1 MEPNLSTVLLE
12 RASLIMKLK
21 ACGLSLSW
29 LKEYSL
35 PCLLAS
41 CDRTQESLPE
51 ISITDTGLQRELIEN
66 REFAAWLAG
75 LLPLL
80 PEDPPAKPEP
90 QPAYNS
96 RGYHPQPA
104 KTQPSRRAA
113 LIATLRGLLETCTTQ
128 GKDITS
134 YPQGKVIEMLEENAM
149 TGYTRLVYLE
159 NFAFEELS
167 EDMEKTIRVNLQRC
181 HSVPLVLTGEQ
192 KALLVEPYVTTR
204 QLFSLSPFE
213 EVLALLD
220 NHPGLLKIIMLLH
233 ENNIYDELDLTD
245 YGTFAENEA
254 EYFRLLES
262 LTSLAGPDAVSEF
275 SPIWKKN
282 GCPLRELR
290 KIEAQVRENPELDW
304 ADRLSTHPGYI
315 NQIYGVRFKHIDLA
329 SVSEYQ
335 EDILIHAIV
344 KNKKHFIKLVDE
356 ESELFLSLP
365 STSVLFQ
372 ENLYLDHFNLNELT
386 GKDLKDCAW
395 MTAQKLDAETLA
407 PGRRY
412 TFPELRALYDSS
424 KQYIRFYH
432 ALQSE
437 NQDYRLK
444 VLRQIQKRGLLRFY
458 AEDEEIDALAAQVD
472 IKPLDA
478 WMQTDFSHI
487 SGLTASDA
495 AQMLICLDKLRH
507 LLPSIQTRT
516 EVSLALRNLDVLDR
530 YESISELKE
539 NLLQTDSDWLSL
551 LEQMN
556 LTPEF
561 TEQHRESIIRFL
573 CNDGAHISVSYQ
585 NRLNDQQKESFF
597 RVVKA
602 ELMGQLD
609 ALKYYDGDLQR
620 ELDSPLAGQVK
631 LGWKENTSL
640 VQDGLVVREHDDFF
654 STMLLG
660 TQPQRTCLA
669 YADGAYKSC
678 LLSAFDSNKK
688 ILYATQG
695 GRVVGRAFLRLMSTP
710 K

>member
-12 RASLIMKLK
+12 RASLVMKMK

-41 CDRTQESLPE
+41 CDRKQESLPE

-104 KTQPSRRAA
+104 KTPPSRRSVLLSA
-113 LIATLRGLLETCTTQ
+113 LRGLLETCTIQ

-134 YPQGKVIEMLEENAM
+134 YPQSKVMEMLGENL
-149 TGYTRLVYLE
+149 TGYLQLVYLE

-181 HSVPLVLTGEQ
+181 HSVPLVLTEKQ
-192 KALLVEPYVTTR
+192 KSLLVEPYVTTR

-220 NHPGLLKIIMLLH
+220 NRPGLLKIIMLLH
-233 ENNIYDELDLTD
+233 EKLIYEELDLTN
-245 YGTFAENEA
+245 YNVFAQDET

-262 LTSLAGPDAVSEF
+262 LISLAGHDAANRF
-275 SPIWKKN
+275 LGFWKKN

-304 ADRLSTHPGYI
+304 TEHLSTHAGYI
-315 NQIYGVRFKHIDLA
+315 NQVYGVRFKHIDLA
-329 SVSEYQ
+329 SVSKYQ

-344 KNKKHFIKLVDE
+344 KNKRHFIKLVDNQAD
-356 ESELFLSLP
+356 LFLDLP
-365 STSVLFQ
+365 STSILFQ
-372 ENLYLDHFNLNELT
+372 ESLYLDHFNLNELT
-386 GKDLKDCAW
+386 GKELNDCAW
-395 MTAQKLDAETLA
+395 MITQKLSVESLVPD
-407 PGRRY
+407 RRY
-412 TFPELRALYDSS
+412 TFPELRALYDTP

-444 VLRQIQKRGLLRFY
+444 VLRQVQKRNLLRFNM
-458 AEDEEIDALAAQVD
+458 EDTEITALAARLD
-472 IKPLDA
+472 EKPLDT

-487 SGLTASDA
+487 VDLTASDTV
-495 AQMLICLDKLRH
+495 QVLICLDRLRH

-530 YESISELKE
+530 YESIAELKE
-539 NLLQTDSDWLSL
+539 NLLQTDKDWLSL
-551 LEQMN
+551 IEQMN
-556 LTPEF
+556 LTPAFLEK
-561 TEQHRESIIRFL
+561 HRVSIIRFL

-585 NRLNDQQKESFF
+585 NRLNDNQKEAFL

-609 ALKYYDGDLQR
+609 TLKYYDGDLQR
-620 ELDSPLAGQVK
+620 ELDSPLANQVNLAGRK
-631 LGWKENTSL
+631 TLPWSKMAWKCGSMTISFRPCCW
-640 VQDGLVVREHDDFF
+640 VRSPRGLVWPMLTAHINPACCPRSIPIRRF
-654 STMLLG
+654 ST
-660 TQPQRTCLA
+660 QRRM
-669 YADGAYKSC
+669 DGWLVGLSC
-678 LLSAFDSNKK
+678 A
-688 ILYATQG
+688 
-695 GRVVGRAFLRLMSTP
+695 
-710 K
+710 